1 MSKILETAINNSKS
15 LLENFDFTK
24 SPKGNMFPYKRVVN
38 NNTVEDLPI
47 LPKESSWNSD
57 SDSSGNFI
65 QKTFKFNSKNHLL
78 YFLEESI
85 NKSEEMDHHPF
96 MKIKGNIVSVLL
108 RTDIV
113 QDVTEL
119 DKEMAL
125 HLDEIYEDIHF
136 IGDNF

>member
-15 LLENFDFTK
+15 LMENFDFTK
-24 SPKGNMFPYKRVVN
+24 SPKSNVFPYKRAIN
-38 NNTVEDLPI
+38 SNTVEDLPI
-47 LPKESSWNSD
+47 LPEEASWNQD

-65 QKTFKFNSKNHLL
+65 QKTFKFYNKNHLL

-96 MKIKGNIVSVLL
+96 MKIKGDIVSVLL
-108 RTDIV
+108 RTDVV
-113 QDVTEL
+113 QDVTDL
-119 DKEMAL
+119 DKEMAIF
-125 HLDEIYEDIHF
+125 LDEIYEDIHF